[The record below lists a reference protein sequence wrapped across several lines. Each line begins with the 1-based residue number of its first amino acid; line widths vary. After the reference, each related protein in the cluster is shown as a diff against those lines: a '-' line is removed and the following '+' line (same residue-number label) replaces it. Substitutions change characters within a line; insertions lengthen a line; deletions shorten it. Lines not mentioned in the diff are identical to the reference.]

1 MKASNMTD
9 ENKPLKIEFAPGCF
23 DNFDGTQE
31 ELDAL
36 VKEIQSM
43 FENKTREEIEA
54 ESIPL
59 TDEEFDELPDDVK
72 AQLIRSYN
80 EEDDD
85 EDDLPSEFR
94 RNLQ

>member
-1 MKASNMTD
+1 MTD

-54 ESIPL
+54 ESIPM
-59 TDEEFDELPDDVK
+59 TDEEFDNLPEDVK

-80 EEDDD
+80 EEYDD
-85 EDDLPSEFR
+85 DDLPSEFR

>member
-54 ESIPL
+54 ESIPM
-59 TDEEFDELPDDVK
+59 TDEEFDNLPEDVK

-80 EEDDD
+80 EEYDD
-85 EDDLPSEFR
+85 DDLPSEFR

>member
-54 ESIPL
+54 ESIPM
-59 TDEEFDELPDDVK
+59 TDEEFDNLPDDVK

-85 EDDLPSEFR
+85 DDLPSEFR

>member
-1 MKASNMTD
+1 MTD

-59 TDEEFDELPDDVK
+59 TDEEFDELPDNVK

>member
-54 ESIPL
+54 ESIPM
-59 TDEEFDELPDDVK
+59 TDEEFDNLPEDVK

-85 EDDLPSEFR
+85 DDLPSEFR

>member
-1 MKASNMTD
+1 MTD